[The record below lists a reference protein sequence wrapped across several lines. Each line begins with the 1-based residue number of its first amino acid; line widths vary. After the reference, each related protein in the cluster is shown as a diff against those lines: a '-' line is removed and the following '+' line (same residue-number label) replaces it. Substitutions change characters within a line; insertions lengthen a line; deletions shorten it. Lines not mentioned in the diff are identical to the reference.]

1 MVVVSYFKLVKDL
14 KKNTFRIV
22 NDLEFDLVQSYYLL
36 YRSPVRKKPLDYSI
50 YFFFLHLQLTEL
62 SL

>member
-14 KKNTFRIV
+14 KKNTFRII

-36 YRSPVRKKPLDYSI
+36 YRSPVTKKNP
-50 YFFFLHLQLTEL
+50 
-62 SL
+62 